1 MGFPRRRS
9 LWLKVAILATAVWA
23 TVCFLLYT
31 EDRANAAVQGLA
43 PSGVAAPQMAT
54 GFVPAAAALRKE
66 TPFNAQPKPKLIQA
80 GPEQG
85 GGVLVAPREPDSS
98 APGEMGRPVI
108 LPTNLTAEIKKLVDD
123 GWLNNAFNQ
132 YVSDLISVHRTL
144 PDPRDPWII
153 LDRNSTLL
161 ERFEA
166 VQDRIIAIVAGTA
179 DEEAHE
185 QCRDEFENAYYRL
198 VGAIR
203 HGIQSSQASTTSSS
217 ARRSHQKRLYP
228 NFTVTKANGAAF
240 AIASTVL
247 NIAQVLG
254 RCGLN
259 EKRSKIGAGLNVLT
273 LYRPIALLTHL
284 HQSAEYSASLD
295 CLPSPS
301 AE

>member
-66 TPFNAQPKPKLIQA
+66 TSFNAQPKPKLIQA

-144 PDPRDPWII
+144 PDPRDPW
-153 LDRNSTLL
+153 
-161 ERFEA
+161 
-166 VQDRIIAIVAGTA
+166 
-179 DEEAHE
+179 
-185 QCRDEFENAYYRL
+185 
-198 VGAIR
+198 
-203 HGIQSSQASTTSSS
+203 
-217 ARRSHQKRLYP
+217 
-228 NFTVTKANGAAF
+228 
-240 AIASTVL
+240 
-247 NIAQVLG
+247 
-254 RCGLN
+254 
-259 EKRSKIGAGLNVLT
+259 
-273 LYRPIALLTHL
+273 
-284 HQSAEYSASLD
+284 
-295 CLPSPS
+295 
-301 AE
+301 